1 LTDPSSNATGASLD
15 GSTSAASVAVI
26 IPAWREPESI
36 AAVLSEV
43 PPGVARWIFV
53 VVGDG
58 RDPTAEVALE
68 HGAIPLVQSC
78 PGYGMACSEGASAA
92 MARGAD
98 VLAFLDGDHS
108 DPPSALPR
116 LLRPVLDGTSDLVLG
131 VRDSARYPTAI
142 PVHARVG
149 NGLVLALLAIFLG
162 RRFRDL
168 PSFKVIRAD
177 AFASLALQERT
188 YGWTVE
194 MLVKA
199 ARADLRIAEF
209 PVPYRPRLAGK
220 SKVSGTVR
228 GTVGA
233 GWKLLTSA
241 TRYAAWAP
249 ARPIDVG
256 AIGQRS

>member
-168 PSFKVIRAD
+168 PSFKVIRTD

-199 ARADLRIAEF
+199 ARSDLRIAEVA
-209 PVPYRPRLAGK
+209 VPYRPRLAGR

-241 TRYAAWAP
+241 MRYAAWAP

-256 AIGQRS
+256 AVGQSS